1 MRAQAIFEQTVL
13 PNGSQLLAKQGN
25 TWLWKIPL
33 ALYNKIADTV
43 KGQFNEHPPLPAQ
56 HGDIYWLSPIRD
68 YPGGLD
74 LYPRELNY
82 DYSVIYF
89 TTQGDNLVAITQS
102 LSNTI
107 APAML
112 KKIAQITGTT
122 SSEGLFSEV
131 DTKGYALY
139 KGQVRKQADIQAQ
152 YEIQP
157 LKDGT
162 TGWRIPREELWATGR
177 RDRFEDHSYTHYWLL
192 DNPIA
197 RIITLASNGDTVI
210 DAEIPSTRVEQA
222 VNTVKE
228 LAKTYGLTL
237 DIELP
242 EPKPKK
248 SSKIQ
253 PNSNMHKMLKY
264 IAEHPN
270 STRSDWYVKHLGNAA
285 QGMPGWTDNKSL
297 DARAVQLGWMT
308 NKGAPGSYSLS
319 LTRKGE
325 MVLARLDNNQ
335 PMPYSL

>member
-1 MRAQAIFEQTVL
+1 MRAQDIFEQTVL
-13 PNGSQLLAKQGN
+13 PNGSELLAEQGN
-25 TWLWKIPL
+25 MWLWKIPL
-33 ALYNKIADTV
+33 ALYNKIADTF
-43 KGQFNEHPPLPAQ
+43 KGQFNEHPPLPAT
-56 HGDIYWLSPIRD
+56 HGDIYWLSPVRD
-68 YPGGLD
+68 YQGLD
-74 LYPRELNY
+74 LYPRDTGYFHE
-82 DYSVIYF
+82 VIFF
-89 TTQGDNLVAITQS
+89 TTQGNNLIAITYGFANRIS
-102 LSNTI
+102 PL
-107 APAML
+107 ML
-112 KKIAQITGTT
+112 KKIAQITGAT
-122 SSEGLFSEV
+122 SSEGLFPEV

-162 TGWRIPREELWATGR
+162 TGWRIPREDIWATGR
-177 RDRFEDHSYTHYWLL
+177 RDPFSDSSYTHYWVL
-192 DNPIA
+192 DNPVA
-197 RIITLASNGDTVI
+197 RIIKLASDRDTVI
-210 DAEIPSTRVEQA
+210 DAAIPYKRVEPA
-222 VNTVKE
+222 VNAVKE

-237 DIELP
+237 GISLP

-248 SSKIQ
+248 ASKVQ

-285 QGMPGWTDNKSL
+285 QGMPGWTDNKSI

-325 MVLARLDNNQ
+325 MVLARLNNNQ